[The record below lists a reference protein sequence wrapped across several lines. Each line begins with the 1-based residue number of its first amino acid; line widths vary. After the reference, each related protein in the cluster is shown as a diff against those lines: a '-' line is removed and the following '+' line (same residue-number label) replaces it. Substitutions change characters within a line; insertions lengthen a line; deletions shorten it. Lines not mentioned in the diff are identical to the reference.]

1 MSGTS
6 PRDDEHCLDL
16 SRLQFYKKYFGKL
29 LSALIFSIALNFV
42 TGGAFVWVKT
52 RDVEREYFGQ
62 DSVTGR
68 LTQMVPLSEPFVSP
82 QRLLDWTVECVGGA
96 NSYDFVHSQE
106 QLQRNSQ
113 CFTPDGWSMFMEALD
128 RSGNLDLVKKQ
139 RLVTSAVP
147 LAAPVV
153 TNQGMR
159 RGVWTWQIEVPFIV
173 SFQGG
178 QGGRTVATQKTLVTL
193 LVTRVNPFESR
204 DGLGIAQYLGGDLR

>member
-29 LSALIFSIALNFV
+29 LNALIFSIVLNFV

-82 QRLLDWTVECVGGA
+82 
-96 NSYDFVHSQE
+96 F
-106 QLQRNSQ
+106 
-113 CFTPDGWSMFMEALD
+113 
-128 RSGNLDLVKKQ
+128 K
-139 RLVTSAVP
+139 
-147 LAAPVV
+147 
-153 TNQGMR
+153 
-159 RGVWTWQIEVPFIV
+159 
-173 SFQGG
+173 
-178 QGGRTVATQKTLVTL
+178 
-193 LVTRVNPFESR
+193 
-204 DGLGIAQYLGGDLR
+204 

>member
-1 MSGTS
+1 
-6 PRDDEHCLDL
+6 
-16 SRLQFYKKYFGKL
+16 
-29 LSALIFSIALNFV
+29 
-42 TGGAFVWVKT
+42 
-52 RDVEREYFGQ
+52 
-62 DSVTGR
+62 
-68 LTQMVPLSEPFVSP
+68 MVPLSEPFVSP
-82 QRLLDWTVECVGGA
+82 QKLLDWTVECVGGA
-96 NSYDFVHSQE
+96 NSYDFVHWQK

-113 CFTPDGWSMFMEALD
+113 CFTPDGWSMFMDALD

-178 QGGRTVATQKTLVTL
+178 QGGRTVVTQKTLVTL